1 MEKQIN
7 SEKSIWEQRII
18 RIVTILFLIYL
29 FVPLIA
35 MIFFSFAGKWTNTI
49 LPESWSLNAYTTIFS
64 DKEFLTSLLHSLI
77 AGSFVVVIDIT
88 IVVLALFSTTVTGNK
103 KMENCMEAMSIIPVA
118 LPGIVMAL
126 GIIKFYGAVFPALLG
141 TPFLLIMAQAGFSL
155 PLCFWTLK
163 NVFANS
169 DMKHLYQA
177 AATLGIPTGKFLIR
191 VLVPSI
197 KKGIFSAAVMAFTS
211 SFNDFALAQL
221 IVGARWQTL
230 PILQNKYIKMDGHI
244 MSAMAITGN
253 VIIMLLLI
261 LATYFNN
268 QKKMEK
274 RA

>member
-1 MEKQIN
+1 MEKQLN
-7 SEKSIWEQRII
+7 NEKSTWEQRMLQ
-18 RIVTILFLIYL
+18 IVTILFLIYL
-29 FVPLIA
+29 FAPLIA
-35 MIFFSFAGKWTNTI
+35 MVFFSFAGKWTNTI
-49 LPESWSLNAYTTIFS
+49 LPESWSMDAYVTIFT
-64 DKEFLTSLLHSLI
+64 DKEFCSSLLHSLT
-77 AGSFVVVIDIT
+77 AGFFVVVIDIT

-103 KMENCMEAMSIIPVA
+103 KMENFMEAMSIIPVA

-126 GIIKFYGAVFPALLG
+126 GIIKFYGVVFSKLLG

-169 DMKHLYQA
+169 DIKHLYQA
-177 AATLGIPTGKFLIR
+177 SSTLGVPNGKFLIR

-230 PILQNKYIKMDGHI
+230 PILQNKYIKLDGHL

-253 VIIMLLLI
+253 VIIMLLLM
-261 LATYFNN
+261 LAAYFNN
-268 QKKMEK
+268 RKVMEK